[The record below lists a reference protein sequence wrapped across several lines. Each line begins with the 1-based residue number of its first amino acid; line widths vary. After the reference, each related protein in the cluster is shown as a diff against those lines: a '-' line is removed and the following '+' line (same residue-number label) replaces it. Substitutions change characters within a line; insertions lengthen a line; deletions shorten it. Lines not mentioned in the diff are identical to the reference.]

1 MSRYTGVTSTPAS
14 PRQSSSGRAS
24 LHSSRRPSISSFRFA
39 RRQESRVP
47 DPDEMDAAFDAPPD
61 ADDDEN
67 ENENSGLLGRE
78 NREAE
83 RNGRIPGEYNFDHAH
98 VRHVFMHSIYLQQLL
113 MGRLNLLN
121 PHLLSKITLL
131 IILHLVIR
139 MVSLRLISF
148 DRPPNLVI
156 SSVASCHPL
165 SCHVNLLPVP
175 MGG

>member
-1 MSRYTGVTSTPAS
+1 MPN
-14 PRQSSSGRAS
+14 
-24 LHSSRRPSISSFRFA
+24 
-39 RRQESRVP
+39 
-47 DPDEMDAAFDAPPD
+47 PDEMDAAFDAPPD

-83 RNGRIPGEYNFDHAH
+83 RTGRIPGEYNFDHAH
-98 VRHVFMHSIYLQQLL
+98 VRHVFMHSIILHLL

-139 MVSLRLISF
+139 MESLLQILF
-148 DRPPNLVI
+148 ALPPNRAI
-156 SSVASCHPL
+156 SSVAFYHLL
-165 SCHVNLLPVP
+165 SYPVNLLLVP
-175 MGG
+175 MGE